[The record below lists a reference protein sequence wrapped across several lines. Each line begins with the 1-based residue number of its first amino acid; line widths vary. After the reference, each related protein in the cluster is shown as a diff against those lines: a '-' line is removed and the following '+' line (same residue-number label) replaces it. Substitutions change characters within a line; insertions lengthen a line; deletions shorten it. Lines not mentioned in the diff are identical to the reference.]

1 MWIVRELA
9 RLLMRI
15 AVAALI
21 AILIAEVRALLAGG
35 ETMHTFQVMLLL
47 FGGLFLLLGAAGRG
61 SAASRRVNWGSITPG
76 AGGVI
81 FRGFLP
87 RPGDPTLTPGAVF
100 IGAGL
105 VLLVLG
111 AAL

>member
-21 AILIAEVRALLAGG
+21 AIVIAEVRALLDGG
-35 ETMHTFQVMLLL
+35 DTMHTFQVMLLL
-47 FGGLFLLLGAAGRG
+47 FGGLFLLLGAAGTG
-61 SAASRRVNWGSITPG
+61 SAASGSITPG

-81 FRGFLP
+81 FRGFQP

-111 AAL
+111 AVA